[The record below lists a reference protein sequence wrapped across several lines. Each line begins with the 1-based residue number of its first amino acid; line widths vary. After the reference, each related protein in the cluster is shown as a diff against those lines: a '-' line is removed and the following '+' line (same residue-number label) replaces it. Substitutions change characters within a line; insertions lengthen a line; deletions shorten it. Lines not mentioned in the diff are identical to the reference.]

1 MNKYKVCVYGI
12 CKNEEKFV
20 KRWYESMKEA
30 DAIFVLDTGS
40 TDNTVK
46 LLKEFGV
53 NVRTSKIE
61 PWRFDVAR
69 NKSLDL
75 IPDDY
80 DICVCTDLDEVFEKG
95 WRKYL
100 EDSWVGST
108 SRARYNYNWSLDD
121 NNRPL
126 VNFYT
131 DKIHQRKNYKWT
143 HPVHEVLTFLGD
155 KENIITIDNIVL
167 NHYSDKSKSRGSYL
181 PLLELSV
188 KEDPNDDRNMH
199 YLGREYMYYGRWND
213 AIDTL
218 IKHLRLETATWKD
231 ERCASMRFI
240 SRCYKNLGRYD
251 EALMWLLKAIDEAP
265 YLRDPYTELALL
277 YYTLEDY
284 KNVCKY
290 GLLALDIK
298 NNPKTYMNEV
308 FSYDE
313 TLNDLLSIAYFHLS
327 DYDNA
332 IINAKKALEIN
343 QNNER
348 IKNNLEIF
356 ENTKKAED

>member
-131 DKIHQRKNYKWT
+131 DKIHQ
-143 HPVHEVLTFLGD
+143 
-155 KENIITIDNIVL
+155 
-167 NHYSDKSKSRGSYL
+167 
-181 PLLELSV
+181 
-188 KEDPNDDRNMH
+188 
-199 YLGREYMYYGRWND
+199 
-213 AIDTL
+213 
-218 IKHLRLETATWKD
+218 
-231 ERCASMRFI
+231 
-240 SRCYKNLGRYD
+240 
-251 EALMWLLKAIDEAP
+251 
-265 YLRDPYTELALL
+265 
-277 YYTLEDY
+277 
-284 KNVCKY
+284 
-290 GLLALDIK
+290 
-298 NNPKTYMNEV
+298 
-308 FSYDE
+308 
-313 TLNDLLSIAYFHLS
+313 
-327 DYDNA
+327 
-332 IINAKKALEIN
+332 
-343 QNNER
+343 
-348 IKNNLEIF
+348 
-356 ENTKKAED
+356 